1 MPFGTKEFTM
11 PTALPSPEVA
21 TLIENVSRRRS
32 MAGGLRTI
40 MEREREFPN
49 RMAAQLTGIALDPAS
64 RAYVDQQLDLLW
76 QSLGLPVRRLYNE
89 VIIGSGFHAA
99 TYAATRAPLL
109 PKPLVLERSV
119 RAGGVFAIPGPVFY
133 LNSRNRRGGIG
144 LSGDTGTNPNYLPG
158 APIQTASLSTGD
170 YQTNADMA
178 FVIRLALAQ
187 YADVRINSQ
196 VAEVAADFDGTYTLY
211 LSNGSTVRASRIID
225 ARGLGDPRD
234 LDKAN
239 GRNVLTFPQF
249 LQRMASKWP
258 LRGIRRAAVIG
269 AGDAARVSIEA
280 LLGIGPQPNMAA
292 AELDE
297 VGRIDAYGDLP
308 DTMAAW
314 CASERGRY
322 NKIGRALRPDRFGVQ
337 RLNVYSNTRPEPVK
351 LPDAALVNG
360 RAYDLIVLATGN
372 SETTIGGLPE
382 QFDMESYRVAGIP
395 VARRGF
401 DSRRNIYRV
410 GPHAGLSFTTQE
422 VQDGVADIPNN
433 AVSMFRL
440 ASKTATLAAN
450 VVGIR

>member
-76 QSLGLPVRRLYNE
+76 QSLGRPVRRVYPE

-99 TYAATRAPLL
+99 TYAAIRAPLL

-187 YADVRINSQ
+187 YADVRIESQ
-196 VAEVAADFDGTYTLY
+196 VAEVAADFDGNYTLY
-211 LSNGSTVRASRIID
+211 LYNGSTVRAPRIID

-234 LDKAN
+234 LDKSN

-280 LLGIGPQPNMAA
+280 LLGIGPQPYMAV

-308 DTMAAW
+308 STMEAW

-337 RLNVYSNTRPEPVK
+337 RLNVYANTRPEPVM

-372 SETTIGGLPE
+372 SENTIPGLPE

-401 DSRRNIYRV
+401 DSRSGIYRV

-450 VVGIR
+450 LPPL